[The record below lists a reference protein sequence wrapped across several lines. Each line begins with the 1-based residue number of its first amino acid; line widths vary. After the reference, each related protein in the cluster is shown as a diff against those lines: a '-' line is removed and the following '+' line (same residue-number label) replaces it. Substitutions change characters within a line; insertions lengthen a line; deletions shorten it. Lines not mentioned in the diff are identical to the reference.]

1 MSCDGLCSI
10 FSEIEIN
17 PSRRQYCLIDLS
29 SCLSIIMES
38 LLKNI
43 KQQVTC
49 SICLDTYTEPKII
62 SCFHTFCCE
71 CLEKHA
77 RVSQKEGKFRCPEC
91 QAAIDLPE
99 GNRFDRLPNSFFHK
113 SLLSLLA
120 VRQSGDASSITCS
133 QCWKTN
139 PQMYYC
145 FDCGRFM
152 CLDCFNA
159 HQLLSA
165 TFEGHKVTPVKDFKV
180 EDYEAVLKRQP
191 FCSQEFHEREV
202 TRFFCFDCQVGI
214 CQICIVTDHQNHNVV
229 LLDKA
234 ALEEKDNIMCGAK
247 LIRNKESELCEVIK
261 QFEETISK
269 LESNVATAKREVSQ
283 TAEEIIAETRERE
296 REAIDSLEATRVSIL
311 ERINSA
317 KQEVESLVRQM
328 KQAAEFAENLVQ
340 KSSSWD
346 VMQNKETLKQK
357 FEELRGVEVPKHQQT
372 TFVKFSVASRLVD
385 WKLGVIEVT
394 PTADAKQS
402 RLEGLDQSFQAG
414 VEAELTLCA
423 KTSEGETINQGDL
436 KDQVEFLIE
445 PARDVINVFV
455 NKRENGSLQVKFT
468 PKLPGSYSIK
478 VKINGDK
485 LPTCPYMLNVKERE
499 LVVVGEMNLKLF
511 PGDMLEFL
519 SGIAINKKGDI
530 AVVDEDG
537 HCVYVFDKD
546 GNCVRK
552 IGSPG
557 EEPGQFIEPKGVSY
571 LNDKEILVADFG
583 NDRIQHIDY
592 QTGTVVKSFGQCGSQ
607 EGKFHGPYNVC
618 LDGEDSIVV
627 TDWGNHRI
635 QVMSKEG
642 ESIFTFGDSG
652 SEKLRYPTCCIPYKN
667 MFLVCDSENHCIKV
681 FDQSGTFLYKFGEKG
696 KQDGE
701 LNWPIFFLVDSS
713 DSLLVCEP
721 NSNRV
726 QQFSLDGRFTGKS
739 ITHLPC
745 PHGIVAAPDGR
756 ILVTSGQEKKAFILK

>member
-1 MSCDGLCSI
+1 MFILFDSVVS
-10 FSEIEIN
+10 F
-17 PSRRQYCLIDLS
+17 
-29 SCLSIIMES
+29 LSIVMES

-49 SICLDTYTEPKII
+49 SICLDTYNEPKII

-77 RVSQKEGKFRCPEC
+77 RVSQKEGKFRCPVC

-99 GNRFDRLPNSFFHK
+99 GNCFDRFPNSFFHN
-113 SLLSLLA
+113 SLLSLLSI
-120 VRQSGDASSITCS
+120 RQSGDASSITCS
-133 QCWKTN
+133 QCRKTN

-202 TRFFCFDCQVGI
+202 TRFFCLECQVCI
-214 CQICIVTDHQNHNVV
+214 CQICTVTDHQNHKVV

-269 LESNVATAKREVSQ
+269 LESNVATAQREVSRV
-283 TAEEIIAETRERE
+283 AEEVIAEIRERE

-311 ERINSA
+311 ERINSP
-317 KQEVESLVRQM
+317 KQEVESLVKQM
-328 KQAAEFAENLVQ
+328 NQAATFAENLV
-340 KSSSWD
+340 KNGSSSH
-346 VMQNKETLKQK
+346 VMQIKETLEQK
-357 FEELRGVEVPKHQQT
+357 FEELRGVEVPRHQQE
-372 TFVKFSVASRLVD
+372 TFVKFSEAPRLVD

-394 PTADAKQS
+394 RS

-414 VEAELTLCA
+414 VEAELTLYA
-423 KTSEGETINQGDL
+423 KTSEGEPISRDDL

-445 PARDVINVFV
+445 PVKDVTNVFV
-455 NKRENGSLQVKFT
+455 NEIENGCFQLKFT
-468 PKLPGSYSIK
+468 PKLPGSYSIE

-485 LPTCPYMLNVKERE
+485 LPICPCALNVKERE
-499 LVVVGEMNLKLF
+499 LVIVGELNLKLF
-511 PGDMLEFL
+511 PGDTLLSL
-519 SGIAINKKGDI
+519 SGIAVNKKGEI
-530 AVVDEDG
+530 ALADDEG

-552 IGSPG
+552 IGSQG
-557 EEPGQFIEPKGVSY
+557 EEEGQFEQPKGVSY
-571 LNDKEILVADFG
+571 LNDEEILVADFG
-583 NDRIQHIDY
+583 NDRIQHIDI
-592 QTGTVVKSFGQCGSQ
+592 QTGTVLRSLRQLGS
-607 EGKFHGPYNVC
+607 GKGELNGPYDVC
-618 LDGEDSIVV
+618 LDDEERIVV
-627 TDWGNHRI
+627 TEVGNHRI
-635 QVMSKEG
+635 QVISKEG
-642 ESIFTFGDSG
+642 ESIFTFGDRG
-652 SEKLRYPTCCIPYKN
+652 PEKLSYPISCIPYKN
-667 MFLVCDSENHCIKV
+667 MFLVCDGGNRCMKA
-681 FDQSGTFLYKFGEKG
+681 FDQSGTFLYKFGKEG
-696 KQDGE
+696 NQDGE
-701 LNWPIFFLVDSS
+701 LNEPHHLLVDSS
-713 DSLLVCEP
+713 DNLLVCDP
-721 NSNRV
+721 HNNRV

-739 ITHLPC
+739 ITVLC
-745 PHGIVAAPDGR
+745 PREIVAAPDGR
-756 ILVTSGQEKKAFILK
+756 ILAANWTNSKVFILK

>member
-1 MSCDGLCSI
+1 MFILFNRVVS
-10 FSEIEIN
+10 F
-17 PSRRQYCLIDLS
+17 
-29 SCLSIIMES
+29 LSIVMES

-49 SICLDTYTEPKII
+49 SIFLDTFNEPKII

-133 QCWKTN
+133 QCRKTN

-165 TFEGHKVTPVKDFKV
+165 TFEGHKVTPVKDFKI

-202 TRFFCFDCQVGI
+202 TRFFCLECQVYI
-214 CQICIVTDHQNHNVV
+214 CQICIVTDHQNHKVV
-229 LLDKA
+229 LLDKV
-234 ALEEKDNIMCGAK
+234 ALEEKDKIMCVAK
-247 LIRNKESELCEVIK
+247 LMRNKESELCEVIK
-261 QFEETISK
+261 QFEGTISK
-269 LESNVATAKREVSQ
+269 LESNVATAKQEVSRV
-283 TAEEIIAETRERE
+283 AEEIIAEIRERE

-317 KQEVESLVRQM
+317 KQGVESLVKQM
-328 KQAAEFAENLVQ
+328 KKATTFAENLVQ
-340 KSSSWD
+340 NGSSSD
-346 VMQNKETLKQK
+346 VMQIKETLEQK
-357 FEELRGVEVPKHQQT
+357 FKELRGVEVPRHQQE
-372 TFVKFSVASRLVD
+372 TFVKFSEAPRLVD

-394 PTADAKQS
+394 
-402 RLEGLDQSFQAG
+402 RLSLEELDQSFQAG
-414 VEAELTLCA
+414 VEAELTLYA
-423 KTSEGETINQGDL
+423 KTSEGEPISRNDL
-436 KDQVEFLIE
+436 KDQIEFLVE
-445 PARDVINVFV
+445 PVKDVTNVFV
-455 NKRENGSLQVKFT
+455 NKRENGCLQLKFT
-468 PKLPGSYSIK
+468 PKLPGPYGIE

-485 LPTCPYMLNVKERE
+485 LPICQYALNAKERE
-499 LVVVGEMNLKLF
+499 LVIVGELNLKLF
-511 PGDMLEFL
+511 PGDKLLSL
-519 SGIAINKKGDI
+519 SGIAVNKKGEI
-530 AVVDEDG
+530 ALVDDEG

-552 IGSPG
+552 IGSQG
-557 EEPGQFIEPKGVSY
+557 EEQGQFEQPKGVSY

-583 NDRIQHIDY
+583 NDRIQHIDI
-592 QTGTVVKSFGQCGSQ
+592 QTGTVLKSFGQLGS
-607 EGKFHGPYNVC
+607 GKGKLNGPYDVC
-618 LDGEDSIVV
+618 LDDEERIVV
-627 TDWGNHRI
+627 TECGNHRI
-635 QVMSKEG
+635 QVISKEG
-642 ESIFTFGDSG
+642 ESIFTFGDRG
-652 SEKLRYPTCCIPYKN
+652 PEKLSYPISCIPYKN
-667 MFLVCDSENHCIKV
+667 MFLVCDGCDHCIKA
-681 FDQSGTFLYKFGEKG
+681 FDQSGTFLYKFGREG
-696 KQDGE
+696 NRDGE
-701 LNWPIFFLVDSS
+701 LYEPHHLLVDSS
-713 DSLLVCEP
+713 DNLLVCDP
-721 NSNRV
+721 HNNRV

-739 ITHLPC
+739 ITVLC
-745 PHGIVAAPDGR
+745 PREIVAAPDGR
-756 ILVTSGQEKKAFILK
+756 ILAANWTNSKVFILK